1 MKKNMSNIFRLFYN
15 DYKSINY
22 MPSLANVNFGLK
34 EVPFL
39 GHVISV
45 EGIAV
50 DPSKVQEVLKWMEVS
65 EIGNANLLFPQIRGI
80 LSLIYSKLLKD
91 RQCNTPG
98 TPGLAV
104 ITPDS
109 PLGS

>member
-50 DPSKVQEVLKWMEVS
+50 DVVKSKKYSNGWKYLRSVMQICCFLK
-65 EIGNANLLFPQIRGI
+65 
-80 LSLIYSKLLKD
+80 
-91 RQCNTPG
+91 
-98 TPGLAV
+98 LA
-104 ITPDS
+104 
-109 PLGS
+109 GYYR